1 MPLILLHGGLVKLE
15 KRFRLISTEFLIQNL
30 SVRNY
35 FERMALAIQIIA
47 LLDH

>member
-15 KRFRLISTEFLIQNL
+15 KRFRLISAGFVIENL

-35 FERMALAIQIIA
+35 F
-47 LLDH
+47 